1 MMLADWLKR
10 VGGPAVLVTVVET
23 KGSTPREAGARML
36 IEPEAQHGTIGGG
49 ELEWRAQQ
57 TARRTL
63 REGRTRPELVAFSL
77 GPELGQC
84 CGGFVRL
91 LFEPLTEPAEI
102 TELANRL
109 DDLRGPAVFAR
120 RLGDGARGLVW
131 RGGAVGALDAARLR
145 PWLEQPGP
153 RIAHFEADDDTVVVE
168 RLPAPRPQVWV
179 FGAGHVGR
187 ALVDVLARLP
197 RQRVVWVDERED
209 VFPAELPAAVTK
221 LWVRRPEMVVP
232 RALGG
237 SAVVVMTHS
246 HARDLAIVDVALQRQ
261 DLAFVG
267 LIGSKTK
274 RARFEKRLSEAGRAA
289 ADVARLVC
297 PIGLEHIHGKE
308 PEVIAVSVTAQLLE
322 HYDRDSRYA

>member
-1 MMLADWLKR
+1 MLADWLKR
-10 VGGPAVLVTVVET
+10 AGGPAVLVTVVET
-23 KGSTPREAGARML
+23 KGSTPREPGARML
-36 IEPEAQHGTIGGG
+36 IEPAGQHGTIGGG

-63 REGRTRPELVAFSL
+63 RDGRTRPELVAFSL

-91 LFEPLTEPAEI
+91 LFEPLTDASEI
-102 TELANRL
+102 AELAHRL
-109 DDLRGPAVFAR
+109 DGLDGPAVFAR

-131 RGGAVGALDAARLR
+131 QGGAVGALDAAQLR
-145 PWLEQPGP
+145 PWLEHPGP
-153 RIAHFEADDDTVVVE
+153 RIARLEAENDTVVVE

-187 ALVDVLARLP
+187 ALVDVLAKLP

-209 VFPAELPAAVTK
+209 AFPAELPAGITK
-221 LWVRRPEMVVP
+221 LWVRHPERVVP

-237 SAVVVMTHS
+237 AAVVVMSHS
-246 HARDLAIVDVALQRQ
+246 HARDLAIIDVALRRN
-261 DLAFVG
+261 DLTFVG
-267 LIGSKTK
+267 LIGSTTK
-274 RARFEKRLSEAGRAA
+274 RARFEKRLSESGHAA

>member
-1 MMLADWLKR
+1 MLADWLKR

-23 KGSTPREAGARML
+23 KGSTPREPGARML
-36 IEPEAQHGTIGGG
+36 IEPETQHGTIGGG

-91 LFEPLTEPAEI
+91 LFEPLIEPAEI
-102 TELANRL
+102 AELAARL
-109 DDLRGPAVFAR
+109 DGLQGPAVFAR

-131 RGGAVGALDAARLR
+131 QGGAAGALDAAQLR
-145 PWLEQPGP
+145 PWLEHPGP
-153 RIAHFEADDDTVVVE
+153 RIAHIEADDDTVVVE

-187 ALVDVLARLP
+187 SLVDVLAKLP

-209 VFPAELPAAVTK
+209 IFPEEMPAAVTK
-221 LWVRRPEMVVP
+221 LWVRQPEMVVP

-246 HARDLAIVDVALQRQ
+246 HARDLAIVDAALKRG
-261 DLAFVG
+261 DLGFVG
-267 LIGSKTK
+267 LIGSSTK
-274 RARFEKRLSEAGRAA
+274 RAKFEKRLHEVGHRGE
-289 ADVARLVC
+289 DVARLVC
-297 PIGLEHIHGKE
+297 PIGLDHIHGKE

>member
-1 MMLADWLKR
+1 MLAEWLKR

-23 KGSTPREAGARML
+23 KGSAPREPGARML
-36 IEPEAQHGTIGGG
+36 VEADAQHGTIGGG

-91 LFEPLTEPAEI
+91 LFEPLTEASEI
-102 TELANRL
+102 GELAARL
-109 DDLRGPAVFAR
+109 DGLQGPAVFAR

-131 RGGAVGALDAARLR
+131 QDGAVGALDAARLR
-145 PWLEQPGP
+145 PWLEHPGP
-153 RIAHFEADDDTVVVE
+153 RVAHLEDADDVVVVE
-168 RLPAPRPQVWV
+168 RLPGPRPQVWV

-209 VFPAELPAAVTK
+209 VFPDELPAVVTR
-221 LWVRRPEMVVP
+221 LWVRHPEMVVP

-246 HARDLAIVDVALQRQ
+246 HARDLAVVDAALQRR

-267 LIGSKTK
+267 LIGSATK
-274 RARFEKRLSEAGRAA
+274 RARFEKRLREIGHAA
-289 ADVARLVC
+289 EDTARLVC

>member
-1 MMLADWLKR
+1 MLADWLER

-23 KGSTPREAGARML
+23 KGSAPREPGARML
-36 IEPEAQHGTIGGG
+36 IEAGAQHGTIGGG

-57 TARRTL
+57 TAHRAL
-63 REGRTRPELVAFSL
+63 RDGRTRPELVAFAL

-91 LFEPLTEPAEI
+91 LFEPLADAGEI
-102 TELANRL
+102 AELAARL
-109 DDLRGPAVFAR
+109 DGFEGPAVFAR

-131 RGGAVGALDAARLR
+131 QGGSVGALDAAQLR
-145 PWLEQPGP
+145 PWLEHPGP
-153 RIAHFEADDDTVVVE
+153 RIARIEADDDTVVVE
-168 RLPAPRPQVWV
+168 RVPPPRPQVWV

-209 VFPAELPAAVTK
+209 IFPEELPAAVTK
-221 LWVRRPEMVVP
+221 LWVRHPERVVP
-232 RALGG
+232 RALAG

-246 HARDLAIVDVALQRQ
+246 HARDLAVVDAALGRG
-261 DLAFVG
+261 DLGFVG
-267 LIGSKTK
+267 LIGSATK
-274 RARFEKRLSEAGRAA
+274 RARFEKRLAA
-289 ADVARLVC
+289 AGHPADDIARLVC
-297 PIGLEHIHGKE
+297 PIGLDQIHGKE

>member
-1 MMLADWLKR
+1 MLAEWLRR

-23 KGSTPREAGARML
+23 KGSTPREPGARML
-36 IEPEAQHGTIGGG
+36 IEPEGQHGTIGGG

-63 REGRTRPELVAFSL
+63 REGRTRPELVAYAL

-84 CGGFVRL
+84 CGGFVQL
-91 LFEPLTEPAEI
+91 LFEPLTEPAELA
-102 TELANRL
+102 ELAARL
-109 DDLRGPAVFAR
+109 DGLEDSAVLAR

-131 RGGAVGALDAARLR
+131 RDGAVGTLDAARLR
-145 PWLEQPGP
+145 NWLAQPGP
-153 RIAHFEADDDTVVVE
+153 RIARLEADDDTVVVE
-168 RLPAPRPQVWV
+168 RVPAPRPQVWV

-209 VFPAELPAAVTK
+209 IFPADPPAAVTK
-221 LWVRRPEMVVP
+221 LWVRHPEAVVP

-237 SAVVVMTHS
+237 AALVVMTHS
-246 HARDLAIVDVALQRQ
+246 HARDLAVVDAALRRR
-261 DLAFVG
+261 DLGFVG
-267 LIGSKTK
+267 LIGSRTK
-274 RARFEKRLSEAGRAA
+274 RAKFEKRLREVGHAA
-289 ADVARLVC
+289 EDTARLVC
-297 PIGLEHIHGKE
+297 PIGLEHIRGKE

>member
-1 MMLADWLKR
+1 MLADWLKR
-10 VGGPAVLVTVVET
+10 LDGPAVLVTVVET
-23 KGSTPREAGARML
+23 KGSAPRGAGARML
-36 IEPEAQHGTIGGG
+36 IEGGEQHGTIGGG

-57 TARRTL
+57 TAGRML
-63 REGRTRPELVAFSL
+63 RDGRTRPELVAFSL

-91 LFEPLTEPAEI
+91 LFEPLVSADEIDELARRLDGLQEPAV
-102 TELANRL
+102 L
-109 DDLRGPAVFAR
+109 AR

-131 RGGAVGALDAARLR
+131 RDGAVGTLDAAQLR
-145 PWLEQPGP
+145 PWLEHPGP
-153 RIAHFEADDDTVVVE
+153 RIVDVEADDDTVVVE
-168 RLPAPRPQVWV
+168 RVPAPRPQVWV

-209 VFPAELPAAVTK
+209 IFPSELPAAVTK
-221 LWVRRPEMVVP
+221 LWVRHPEMVVP

-246 HARDLAIVDVALQRQ
+246 HARDLAVVDAALGRG
-261 DLAFVG
+261 DLGFVG
-267 LIGSKTK
+267 LIGSRTK
-274 RARFEKRLSEAGRAA
+274 RARFEKRLTEAGHGAD
-289 ADVARLVC
+289 DVARLVC
-297 PIGLEHIHGKE
+297 PIGLDHIHGKE